1 MYGSKVSFNENPNC
15 TETSQFP
22 GFYMIRV
29 KGFRKGFING
39 FTIKQIPGMKTKGFK
54 KAKGFK
60 ELVSNRGLYKQ

>member
-29 KGFRKGFING
+29 KG
-39 FTIKQIPGMKTKGFK
+39 
-54 KAKGFK
+54 
-60 ELVSNRGLYKQ
+60 VSEKDLSMDLLLNRYQG